1 MTAAPSESYSGRDN
15 LAVMREARRYNAFL
29 IAPVE
34 RCLEGGGR
42 ILDFG
47 AGEGTF
53 AQPLRERGY
62 RVLCLENDGELIARL
77 KQEDFE
83 VLTDLEEVEDAR
95 LDCLYSLNVLEQIAN
110 DASVLA
116 AWHRKLR
123 PGGRLFVYVP
133 ALQFLFG
140 SMDRKVGHYRRY
152 HKKSLRSGLESASFR
167 VETLRYADSLGVAAT
182 LAYNLL
188 GDREGGINPASLR
201 LYDRWVFPLSRLA
214 DCLLHPLLGKNLYA
228 YARKP

>member
-1 MTAAPSESYSGRDN
+1 MTAAASESYSGRDN
-15 LAVMREARRYNAFL
+15 LTVMREARRYNAFL
-29 IAPVE
+29 VGLVE
-34 RCLEGGGR
+34 RCLEEGDR

-53 AQPLRERGY
+53 AQPLRERGHEI
-62 RVLCLENDGELIARL
+62 LCLETDGDLIARL
-77 KQEDFE
+77 RKEKFE
-83 VLTDLEEVEDAR
+83 VLASLDEIADES
-95 LDCLYSLNVLEQIAN
+95 LDCLYSLNVLEHIEHD
-110 DASVLA
+110 DAILA
-116 AWHRKLR
+116 AWQRKLR

-140 SMDRKVGHYRRY
+140 GMDRKVGHYRRY
-152 HKKSLRSGLESASFR
+152 HKRDFRRGLEAAGFQ

-188 GDREGGINPASLR
+188 GDRDGGINPASLR

-214 DCLLHPLLGKNLYA
+214 DTLLHPFLGKNLYA

>member
-1 MTAAPSESYSGRDN
+1 VTAGPSESYSGRDN
-15 LAVMREARRYNAFL
+15 LAVMRQARRYNAFL
-29 IAPVE
+29 IGLLE
-34 RCLEGGGR
+34 RFLGGGGR

-62 RVLCLENDGELIARL
+62 QILCLENDGELIAHL
-77 KQEDFE
+77 KQEGFE
-83 VLTDLEEVEDAR
+83 VLTGLEEVEDAS
-95 LDCLYSLNVLEQIAN
+95 LDSLYSLNVLEHIED
-110 DASVLA
+110 DAAVLA
-116 AWHRKLR
+116 AWQQKLR

-133 ALQFLFG
+133 AHQFLFG

-152 HKKSLRSGLESASFR
+152 HKKGLRRGLEAAGFR

-188 GDREGGINPASLR
+188 GDREGSINPASLR

-214 DCLLHPLLGKNLYA
+214 DRLFHPFLGKNLYA